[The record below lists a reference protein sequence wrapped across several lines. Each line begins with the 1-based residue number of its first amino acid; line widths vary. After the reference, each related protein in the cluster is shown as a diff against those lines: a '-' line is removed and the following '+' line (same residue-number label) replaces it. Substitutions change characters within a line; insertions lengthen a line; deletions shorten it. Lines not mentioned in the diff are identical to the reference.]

1 MKEIALE
8 GLDDRAKDNALAEA
22 ALLAHMSHFC
32 IVKYRDSFTSKN
44 HLYIVMEVS
53 ARSLL
58 WPSAACSHP
67 AELLAVLRR
76 R

>member
-22 ALLAHMSHFC
+22 ALLAHMSHIC

-53 ARSLL
+53 KPVADGLGSPQLFV
-58 WPSAACSHP
+58 C
-67 AELLAVLRR
+67 AVL
-76 R
+76 

>member
-53 ARSLL
+53 LHAE
-58 WPSAACSHP
+58 PAATKPHC
-67 AELLAVLRR
+67 A
-76 R
+76 